1 MVELFG
7 VISVILKKKKF
18 GLSGI
23 DLAYIRSL
31 KHVDN

>member
-7 VISVILKKKKF
+7 VISVILKKNKF

-23 DLAYIRSL
+23 GLAYIRSL
-31 KHVDN
+31 KHVVN